1 MYSLQRKPWARALL
15 APLIALLVA
24 AGCGGVD
31 SGGTGAVVSVG
42 PISGFGSI
50 IVNGVHFD
58 ESSATIQDD
67 DGNPLTRDQL
77 LLGVMTRVDGST
89 PNTLQQ
95 SVANLV
101 RVTSELV
108 GPVASVDVAAAT
120 FSVLGQTVLV
130 TPATAFDAA
139 FPRGLASVTTGATVE
154 VYGRY
159 DAANGRYTAT
169 RVQARP
175 NPPYYRLRGP
185 IASVN
190 AAQGTLIIGGERIDY
205 SGVPRTDLHNA
216 VTGNIVR
223 AKLQTTRQS
232 GNWVAV
238 ALPSGVQQLPNDQPA
253 TVEGRIS
260 ALKSS
265 QQFSVNGTS
274 VDASTAT
281 FPNGEA
287 GVVLGARVKVD
298 GVSTAGVLH
307 AATVNVEGDEN
318 SGNSHFELHGTI
330 SAVDPAA
337 MTFVLRGLSVDYS
350 GSVKFEDGTAADLT
364 VGKHVEVS
372 GILSS
377 DGTGIKAQEI
387 DFDHE

>member
-1 MYSLQRKPWARALL
+1 MHSEQGKPWARRLL
-15 APLIALLVA
+15 AVVIALLVA

-50 IVNGVHFD
+50 IVNGVRFD
-58 ESSATIQDD
+58 ESGATIQDD
-67 DGNPLTRDQL
+67 DGNPVTRDRL

-89 PNTLQQ
+89 PNSLQQ

-101 RVTSELV
+101 RITSELV
-108 GPVASVDVAAAT
+108 GPVASIDVAGAT

-130 TPATAFDAA
+130 TPATAFDATLA
-139 FPRGLASVTTGATVE
+139 GGLGSLSNGSTVE

-169 RVQARP
+169 RIEARP
-175 NPPYYRLRGP
+175 NPAFYRLRGP
-185 IASVN
+185 VASVDS
-190 AAQGTLIIGGERIDY
+190 AQRTLAIGGERIDF
-205 SGVPRTDLHNA
+205 SGVPPADVANA

-223 AKLQTTRQS
+223 AKLEVAQQS
-232 GNWVAV
+232 GSWVAV
-238 ALPSGVQQLPNDQPA
+238 ALPLGVQQLPDGDAA

-260 ALKSS
+260 AFTSS
-265 QQFSVNGTS
+265 RQFSVNGTP
-274 VDASTAT
+274 VDAGAAT

-287 GVVLGARVKVD
+287 GVVLGARVMVN

-307 AATVNVEGDEN
+307 AGSVAFEGDED
-318 SGNSHFELHGTI
+318 SGNSHFELHGLIT
-330 SAVDPAA
+330 AVDPAA

-350 GSVKFEDGTAADLT
+350 GPVQFEDGTAADLT
-364 VGKHVEVS
+364 VGRHVEVQ

-387 DFDHE
+387 EFDLE

>member
-1 MYSLQRKPWARALL
+1 MYSHQRKPWARALL

-50 IVNGVHFD
+50 IVNGVRFD
-58 ESSATIQDD
+58 ESSATIEDD
-67 DGNPLTRDQL
+67 DGNPLTQDRL

-89 PNTLQQ
+89 PNSLDQ
-95 SVANLV
+95 SVANLIL
-101 RVTSELV
+101 VTSDLV

-120 FSVLGQTVLV
+120 LSVLGQTVLV
-130 TPATAFDAA
+130 TPATAFDVA
-139 FPRGLASVTTGATVE
+139 FPGGLASVTTGSTVE

-159 DAANGRYTAT
+159 DAANGNYTAT
-169 RVQARP
+169 RVEARP

-190 AAQGTLIIGGERIDY
+190 AAKRTLTIGGEKIDY
-205 SGVPRTDLHNA
+205 SGVPPADAANA
-216 VTGNIVR
+216 VTGTIVR

-232 GNWVAV
+232 GSLVAV
-238 ALPSGVQQLPNDQPA
+238 ALPSGVQQLPDSQSA

-260 ALKSS
+260 AFTSS
-265 QQFSVNGTS
+265 RQFSVNGTS
-274 VDASTAT
+274 VDASAAT

-298 GVSTAGVLH
+298 GVSTAGVLQ
-307 AATVNVEGDEN
+307 ATSVNVEGDEN
-318 SGNSHFELHGTI
+318 HGNSRFELHGKI
-330 SAVDPAA
+330 SAIDTAA
-337 MTFVLRGLSVDYS
+337 MTFVVHGVNVDYS
-350 GSVKFEDGTAADLT
+350 GSVQFEGGTAADLA
-364 VGKHVEVS
+364 VGKKVEVS
-372 GILSS
+372 GILST
-377 DGTGIKAQEI
+377 DGTGIKAQAIQI
-387 DFDHE
+387 DKK